1 MYYICNMEMK
11 QNNFDLEKRIEQY
24 KIRQAQLMYDFASEL
39 LDQVADEDVL
49 KLYKDNSD
57 IFSKLSTL
65 SKEDILKNKPLMTDA
80 INVLIDYLK
89 NKPLTKEEYEN
100 MTFEEIFNY
109 ITNLLDNK
117 QLDLFDYIKYL
128 ESK

>member
-1 MYYICNMEMK
+1 MEMK

-65 SKEDILKNKPLMTDA
+65 SKEDILKNKPLMADA

>member
-1 MYYICNMEMK
+1 MEMK

-24 KIRQAQLMYDFASEL
+24 KTEQAQLMYDFASEL

-49 KLYKDNSD
+49 KLYKDNNNV
-57 IFSKLSTL
+57 FSKLSTL

-80 INVLIDYLK
+80 INVLIAYLK
-89 NKPLTKEEYEN
+89 NKPLTKEEYDE
-100 MTFEEIFNY
+100 MTFDEIFAY

>member
-1 MYYICNMEMK
+1 MEMK

-49 KLYKDNSD
+49 KLYKDNNSV
-57 IFSKLSTL
+57 FSKLSTL

-89 NKPLTKEEYEN
+89 NKPLTKEEYDE
-100 MTFEEIFNY
+100 MTFDEIFAY